1 MEFPPQSFQWET
13 THVKI
18 KGLLKLNSRMTPAV
32 TSAEVRT
39 LENRS
44 AFSFFSATYT
54 RFHTFCS
61 LLDSF
66 LDFRCVNYASFFSF
80 FSFVFFLIDQALSL
94 SQAQSVS
101 FCYVS
106 FITNI
111 IQMLQ
116 MCLAFYLNNGG
127 LEIIS
132 YSSYFT
138 RIMWNTCSNLL
149 EDVQT

>member
-1 MEFPPQSFQWET
+1 M
-13 THVKI
+13 KI
-18 KGLLKLNSRMTPAV
+18 KGLLKLNSRMTPTV

-44 AFSFFSATYT
+44 AISFFSATYT

-66 LDFRCVNYASFFSF
+66 LDFRCVNYASLFSQILC
-80 FSFVFFLIDQALSL
+80 FFLIDSL

-138 RIMWNTCSNLL
+138 RIM
-149 EDVQT
+149 

>member
-1 MEFPPQSFQWET
+1 M
-13 THVKI
+13 KI
-18 KGLLKLNSRMTPAV
+18 KGLLKLNSRMTPTV

-44 AFSFFSATYT
+44 AISFFSATYT

-66 LDFRCVNYASFFSF
+66 LDFRCVNYASLFSQILC
-80 FSFVFFLIDQALSL
+80 FFLIDQALSL

-138 RIMWNTCSNLL
+138 RIM
-149 EDVQT
+149 